1 MQNKNNFKT
10 VATWEQL
17 NDIDKAFLQEWLIDR
32 TISYAE
38 QNETEDRTWALE
50 WYNANGVALESGKV
64 YEIGFDGRSVDAWWE
79 YRESDE
85 ELLEMIN
92 EADNYY
98 GSGTFDSVE
107 DFKQFGEYVQTQDY
121 LGVFTA

>member
-1 MQNKNNFKT
+1 MQNNFKT

-17 NDIDKAFLQEWLIDR
+17 NNIDKAFLQEWLIDR

-38 QNETEDRTWALE
+38 QNAETDRAWALE

-64 YEIGFDGRSVDAWWE
+64 YEIGFDGRSVSSWWE
-79 YRESDE
+79 YRDSDE
-85 ELLEMIN
+85 ELLEMLN
-92 EADNYY
+92 EADETY
-98 GSGTFDSVE
+98 GGGTFDSVE
-107 DFKQFGEYVQTQDY
+107 HFKQLGEYIQTHDY